1 MFLKS
6 KICLT
11 VLTIYEIVA
20 VILLHCSRTCD
31 AMFGTMFCD
40 DHVFKYFI
48 VCFAVPALLFLIL
61 MWIMEIVEHVRRRHS
76 LFYKAKHAV
85 KNMAS
90 NIRDR
95 VSESVS
101 SGDMEKMIAA
111 ALVVGLKKYSNRNP
125 RARKMLNDI
134 MDGRYGN
141 IDVEYDEYV
150 PYDDDDDDDD
160 TEYTDY
166 ERENQNKKSRQ
177 KSQSKNN
184 KKKK

>member
-1 MFLKS
+1 MFLKA

-11 VLTIYEIVA
+11 VLTIYEIIA
-20 VILLHCSRTCD
+20 VILMHCARTCD

-48 VCFAVPALLFLIL
+48 ICFAVPALVFLIV
-61 MWIMEIVEHVRRRHS
+61 MWIMEIVDGVRHRHS
-76 LFYKAKHAV
+76 LFYRAKRAV

-101 SGDMEKMIAA
+101 SGDMEKMITA
-111 ALVVGLKKYSNRNP
+111 ALVIGLKKYSDRNP

-134 MDGRYGN
+134 MDGHYGD
-141 IDVEYDEYV
+141 IDVEYDEYDM
-150 PYDDDDDDDD
+150 DDDDAEDYDNDDKNM
-160 TEYTDY
+160 
-166 ERENQNKKSRQ
+166 RNNKSR